1 MLPGKDEVVAAYL
14 EEARGWDLERG
25 RAAQVSARR
34 AWWVAGL
41 ACLLALGA
49 LGAVVGLT
57 PLKTVE
63 PFVVR
68 VDSSS
73 GIVDV
78 VPRYGGEVEWPE
90 AVTRHLLTQYVT
102 VRERYVAALAEAD
115 YEQVGAYQT
124 AAMNQAWSA
133 LWNVNNTASPLNL
146 HRDGSSVRVQVKAI
160 SFLTRRSGVDD
171 LAQVRFLR
179 ASTLGQG
186 AERVGHYIATVQ
198 YAYGAPSEDERLRG
212 LNPLGFKVLEYR
224 VEPELV
230 EGAGSVAADASAV
243 PEGGRP

>member
-1 MLPGKDEVVAAYL
+1 MGPDAATAAYL
-14 EEARGWDLERG
+14 EEARGWDLERA
-25 RAAQVSARR
+25 RAAQAAARR
-34 AWWVAGL
+34 AWWVAGV
-41 ACLLALGA
+41 ACLLATV
-49 LGAVVGLT
+49 AVVAVAGLT
-57 PLKTVE
+57 PFKTVE

-68 VDSSS
+68 VDNST

-78 VPRYGGEVEWPE
+78 VPRYAGEVEWPE
-90 AVTRHLLTQYVT
+90 AVTRHLLTQYVA

-124 AAMNQAWSA
+124 AAMNQAWA
-133 LWNVNNTASPLNL
+133 GLWNTNNAGSPLNL
-146 HRDGSSVRVQVKAI
+146 HRDGSTVRVQVRAI
-160 SFLTRRSGVDD
+160 SFISRANGVRD

-179 ASTLGQG
+179 ATSLGQG

-198 YAYGAPSEDERLRG
+198 YAYGPPSEDERLRG

-230 EGAGSVAADASAV
+230 ETQPIGTGTG
-243 PEGGRP
+243 P